1 MKTIIISVP
10 ESNVSQLLGELATTK
25 LQLVHTTDDLI
36 VMTYLVVEPN
46 PTPEPSQEVS
56 SVPDET
62 VVVPDETVVV
72 PEPEPEPEVAPTI
85 QVTAQFRETAQGD
98 LIAHVDTDEMFSCLV
113 VDWYDENNDTITFSV
128 NGCVTKVGRTSAL
141 DTDIFANRRLPIV
154 RLFGTFTNGDLTV
167 TAPVD
172 IALVSRADVIADYAD
187 FPVLIGTNNQHII
200 DSLTPKAETNG
211 YLPA

>member
-25 LQLVHTTDDLI
+25 LRLVHTTDNLI

-56 SVPDET
+56 SAPDET
-62 VVVPDETVVV
+62 AVVPDETVVV
-72 PEPEPEPEVAPTI
+72 SEPEVTQTI

-98 LIAHVDTDEMFSCLV
+98 LIASVDADEMFSCLV
-113 VDWYDENNDTITFSV
+113 VDWYDENNDAITFSV
-128 NGCVTKVGRTSAL
+128 NGCVTKVCRTSTL
-141 DTDIFANRRLPIV
+141 DAHIFANSNLPIV

-187 FPVLIGTNNQHII
+187 FSVLIGTNNQHII